1 MPVSEDLDLL
11 PDLQRHLQRIYR
23 QHLEQ
28 RIAILNKKETSQR
41 LSEDERREYW
51 KLQTLLQEVR

>member
-1 MPVSEDLDLL
+1 MDLL
-11 PDLQRHLQRIYR
+11 ADLRHHLQRVYR

-28 RIAILNKKETSQR
+28 RIEILNKKELNQK

-51 KLQTLLQEVR
+51 KLQKLLQEAR